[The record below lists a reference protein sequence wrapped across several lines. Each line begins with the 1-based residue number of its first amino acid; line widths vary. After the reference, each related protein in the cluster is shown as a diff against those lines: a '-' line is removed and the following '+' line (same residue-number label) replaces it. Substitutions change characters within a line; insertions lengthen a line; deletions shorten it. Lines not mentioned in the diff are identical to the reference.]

1 MDDVSVYTR
10 TKVFGFVKVSLFF
23 KYTDPWGVYTTQPDT
38 AIVNIKYNFNPL
50 IYISDIMRCFD
61 PVWQLKLI
69 NSGFSF
75 RVLKIPDFSIRSFAD
90 PGFSHSGFYRF
101 RLFSFP
107 IRCFTDSQ
115 KKTYTGTNWFGF
127 FAESIYTRVFSGFI
141 FFRIFG
147 SPRTFPDLKDPD
159 LDSICDH
166 FVLD

>member
-1 MDDVSVYTR
+1 MRRLHY
-10 TKVFGFVKVSLFF
+10 
-23 KYTDPWGVYTTQPDT
+23 TQPDT

-115 KKTYTGTNWFGF
+115 KKHTLEQIDSDSLQKAFTREFSLDSYFFGYSVPR
-127 FAESIYTRVFSGFI
+127 EL
-141 FFRIFG
+141 FRI
-147 SPRTFPDLKDPD
+147 
-159 LDSICDH
+159 
-166 FVLD
+166 